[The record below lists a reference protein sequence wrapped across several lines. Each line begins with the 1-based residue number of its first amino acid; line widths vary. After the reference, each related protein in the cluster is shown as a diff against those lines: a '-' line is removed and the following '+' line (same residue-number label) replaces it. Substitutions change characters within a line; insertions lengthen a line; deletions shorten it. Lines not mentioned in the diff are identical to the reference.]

1 MISEEIM
8 KDYQERTY
16 SLHKLFRENI
26 LKARNLVVEDS
37 PVDFAT
43 HKFICSV
50 YESVIQAKILMKQF
64 FMESILQCF
73 NGEKA
78 LYDEKEKK
86 ELINEVNSLEKQL
99 ASQNEFLEIHTS
111 RNL

>member
-1 MISEEIM
+1 MA
-8 KDYQERTY
+8 DYQERVY
-16 SLHKLFRENI
+16 SLFHLSKENI
-26 LKARNLVVEDS
+26 LKARDLVVEDS

-50 YESVIQAKILMKQF
+50 YESVIQAISLGKRF
-64 FMESILQCF
+64 FMESILQRVKGE
-73 NGEKA
+73 GEKA